1 MTDVRVDFPGLLIER
16 MASGA
21 LRYRVRMEGDKTK
34 RTRIPVGPD
43 HPDFGNLYWA
53 ARGGVAAKL
62 QEPPKP
68 TNRSLAW
75 LTTRYLTHL
84 TAVVAANGASAS
96 TLRQR
101 QSLLKRLCDM
111 TDADGDLYGSL
122 DMDLP
127 TTFFVTARN
136 KWLAKSAEADNLIKA
151 ARAMYRWACDTG
163 LIEVNPTIGVANIH
177 RSQGGATPWTAQ
189 DLKAFRATHPPG
201 TTAYLWLTL
210 TMFTACRIGDAIWLG
225 RGSEIDI
232 AGMTWLRFQPR
243 KRGSALVEI
252 PVMPPLYRA
261 TRDAK
266 VQGAAYL
273 LTKHGRP
280 FTSDKS
286 LGNQVRIWCD
296 DAGLPDRSA
305 HGVRK
310 AMAELLA
317 ESGCTQHQIMAV
329 MAHTQAKTSEVYT
342 KGAQRRILASDAVKS
357 LAGFEW

>member
-1 MTDVRVDFPGLLIER
+1 MDVRVDFPGLLIER

-21 LRYRVRMEGDKTK
+21 LRYRVRVEGNKAK
-34 RTRIPVGPD
+34 RIRLPVGPD

-53 ARGGVAAKL
+53 ARGGEIAKL
-62 QEPPKP
+62 QDPPKP
-68 TNRSLAW
+68 VTRSLEW
-75 LTTRYLTHL
+75 LVRQYLTHL
-84 TAVVAANGASAS
+84 TALAEAGGASPS

-101 QSLLKRLCDM
+101 KSLLTRLCDM
-111 TDADGDLYGSL
+111 TDDDEDRYAGL

-127 TTFFVTARN
+127 PAFFVTARN
-136 KWLAKSAEADNLIKA
+136 KWLAKSAEADNLTKA
-151 ARAMYRWACDTG
+151 ARAMYAWACDTG
-163 LIEVNPTIGVANIH
+163 LAEINPTIGVANIH
-177 RSQGGATPWTAQ
+177 RSKGGAKPWTAS
-189 DLKAFRATHPPG
+189 DLKAFRSQHPPG
-201 TTAYLWLTL
+201 TTPYLWLTL

-225 RGSEIDI
+225 RGSEVEV
-232 AGMTWLRFQPR
+232 AGLQWLRFQPR
-243 KRGSALVEI
+243 KKGSALVEI
-252 PVMPPLYRA
+252 PIMPPLLRA

-342 KGAQRRILASDAVKS
+342 KGAQRRILAADAAKA
-357 LAGFEW
+357 LAGFSW